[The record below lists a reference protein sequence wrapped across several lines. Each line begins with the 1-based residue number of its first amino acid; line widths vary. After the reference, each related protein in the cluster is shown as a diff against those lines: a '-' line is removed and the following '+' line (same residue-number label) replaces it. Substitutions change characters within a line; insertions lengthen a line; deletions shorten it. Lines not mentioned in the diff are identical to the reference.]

1 MKPLISETNSSF
13 KWFILATA
21 TFVTMLYA
29 MNVTIASI
37 ALSDMRGAMGATQ
50 DQISWVVTGN
60 IVATAIFTPFAGW
73 LSSRIQIR
81 TILIFS
87 VIGFIISSIFCGL
100 SNSLEEIVFFRVAQ
114 GVFGAP
120 LPPLSQTLVLAAFPK
135 RQISLAMAV
144 WGMGTIL
151 GPVIAPTIGG
161 YLGESFPCKQPRKTK
176 EGPRKKKTEN
186 L

>member
-1 MKPLISETNSSF
+1 MNTLVTDTQSSF

-73 LSSRIQIR
+73 LTSRIQLR

-87 VIGFIISSIFCGL
+87 VLGFII
-100 SNSLEEIVFFRVAQ
+100 
-114 GVFGAP
+114 
-120 LPPLSQTLVLAAFPK
+120 
-135 RQISLAMAV
+135 
-144 WGMGTIL
+144 
-151 GPVIAPTIGG
+151 
-161 YLGESFPCKQPRKTK
+161 
-176 EGPRKKKTEN
+176 
-186 L
+186 

>member
-1 MKPLISETNSSF
+1 MNTLVTDTQSSF

-73 LSSRIQIR
+73 LTSRIQIR

-87 VIGFIISSIFCGL
+87 VLGFIISSIFCGL
-100 SNSLEEIVFFRVAQ
+100 SNSLEEIVISRVAQ

-120 LPPLSQTLVLAAFPK
+120 LPPLSQTLL
-135 RQISLAMAV
+135 SL
-144 WGMGTIL
+144 IH
-151 GPVIAPTIGG
+151 I
-161 YLGESFPCKQPRKTK
+161 
-176 EGPRKKKTEN
+176 
-186 L
+186 

>member
-1 MKPLISETNSSF
+1 MKPLISEKNTSF

-37 ALSDMRGAMGATQ
+37 ALSDMRGAMSATQ

-87 VIGFIISSIFCGL
+87 VL
-100 SNSLEEIVFFRVAQ
+100 SVF
-114 GVFGAP
+114 
-120 LPPLSQTLVLAAFPK
+120 
-135 RQISLAMAV
+135 
-144 WGMGTIL
+144 
-151 GPVIAPTIGG
+151 
-161 YLGESFPCKQPRKTK
+161 
-176 EGPRKKKTEN
+176 
-186 L
+186 

>member
-73 LSSRIQIR
+73 LSSRVQIR

-87 VIGFIISSIFCGL
+87 VLGFIISSIFCGM

-120 LPPLSQTLVLAAFPK
+120 LPPLSQL
-135 RQISLAMAV
+135 SL
-144 WGMGTIL
+144 IH
-151 GPVIAPTIGG
+151 I
-161 YLGESFPCKQPRKTK
+161 
-176 EGPRKKKTEN
+176 
-186 L
+186 

>member
-1 MKPLISETNSSF
+1 MSPLISETNTSF

-81 TILIFS
+81 TILFFS
-87 VIGFIISSIFCGL
+87 
-100 SNSLEEIVFFRVAQ
+100 
-114 GVFGAP
+114 
-120 LPPLSQTLVLAAFPK
+120 
-135 RQISLAMAV
+135 
-144 WGMGTIL
+144 
-151 GPVIAPTIGG
+151 
-161 YLGESFPCKQPRKTK
+161 SFPLCFFSISAGV
-176 EGPRKKKTEN
+176 EGRSLRCSPSGGSP
-186 L
+186 

>member
-1 MKPLISETNSSF
+1 LKPLISEKNTSF

-37 ALSDMRGAMGATQ
+37 ALSDMRGAMSATQ

-81 TILIFS
+81 TILIFQC
-87 VIGFIISSIFCGL
+87 FRFYSILNFL
-100 SNSLEEIVFFRVAQ
+100 WNV
-114 GVFGAP
+114 
-120 LPPLSQTLVLAAFPK
+120 
-135 RQISLAMAV
+135 
-144 WGMGTIL
+144 
-151 GPVIAPTIGG
+151 
-161 YLGESFPCKQPRKTK
+161 
-176 EGPRKKKTEN
+176 
-186 L
+186 

>member
-87 VIGFIISSIFCGL
+87 VLGFIISSIFFIKLPSIGL
-100 SNSLEEIVFFRVAQ
+100 PSFSTVYFPMFLI
-114 GVFGAP
+114 
-120 LPPLSQTLVLAAFPK
+120 LSGLN
-135 RQISLAMAV
+135 I
-144 WGMGTIL
+144 
-151 GPVIAPTIGG
+151 
-161 YLGESFPCKQPRKTK
+161 
-176 EGPRKKKTEN
+176 N
-186 L
+186 

>member
-87 VIGFIISSIFCGL
+87 VIGFIISSIFCGM
-100 SNSLEEIVFFRVAQ
+100 SNSLEEIVFFELHKE
-114 GVFGAP
+114 F
-120 LPPLSQTLVLAAFPK
+120 
-135 RQISLAMAV
+135 
-144 WGMGTIL
+144 L
-151 GPVIAPTIGG
+151 G
-161 YLGESFPCKQPRKTK
+161 LLCLLFHK
-176 EGPRKKKTEN
+176 

>member
-87 VIGFIISSIFCGL
+87 VLGFIISSIFCGM

-151 GPVIAPTIGG
+151 GAVIAPSIGG
-161 YLGESFPCKQPRKTK
+161 YL
-176 EGPRKKKTEN
+176 
-186 L
+186 